1 MEIETL
7 SLGRWTRDFF
17 YAEFRN
23 SFSITIVALSE
34 NEIAGFAVIW
44 NIAGEIQLNNIAVHP
59 DFRRHGIGTA
69 LISHL
74 SGELDP
80 YHPEKILIEVNENNQ
95 KARQFYKHLGFMET
109 GIRPRYY
116 DDDSAI
122 LMEKELA

>member
-7 SLGRWTRDFF
+7 SLGRWTRDLF

-44 NIAGEIQLNNIAVHP
+44 NIAGEIQLNNIAIHP
-59 DFRRHGIGTA
+59 DFRRRGIGTA

-80 YHPEKILIEVNENNQ
+80 YHPEKILIEVNENNH
-95 KARQFYKHLGFMET
+95 KARQFYKHLGFVET